1 MLKTNETIS
10 TLEEMDYNGLTI
22 SGKATFNLNFLSDEN
37 PLLFSGEIEIQS
49 KEDMYLL
56 RAFFASKKLEA
67 YEQSDVDSLSC
78 YVPSLNLTFIFRF

>member
-1 MLKTNETIS
+1 MQNQVIS
-10 TLEEMDYNGLTI
+10 EIEEMDYHGLAI
-22 SGKATFNLNFLSDEN
+22 SGKAIFNLNFLSDEN
-37 PLLFSGEIEIQS
+37 SSLFSGEIEIQS